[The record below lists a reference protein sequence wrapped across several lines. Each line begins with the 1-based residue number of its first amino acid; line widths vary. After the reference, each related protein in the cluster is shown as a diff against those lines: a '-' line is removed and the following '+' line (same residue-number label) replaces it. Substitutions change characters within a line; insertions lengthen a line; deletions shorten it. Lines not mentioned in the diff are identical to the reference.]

1 MTRSM
6 TGYGR
11 SQKQIDGWDITVEI
25 KSVNHRYFE
34 FSCRMP
40 RSCTYMEDKL
50 KGLVQS
56 RISRGKVD
64 LYLQISNVGEGG
76 NSVVKVNLDLAKSYL
91 ASLQALSQETGLPY
105 EMSLPILSRYPDI
118 LTSERAAI
126 DEDALWIAVSQVA
139 EEALNFFV
147 LMRETEGK
155 KLREDILLRLDNIEK
170 LTEIV
175 EKQSPQTVE
184 AYRAKLYQKITT
196 LLADRSIEDSR
207 ILTEAAIF
215 ADRVAVDEETVRL
228 KSHLDQ
234 FRNILSQP
242 DPVGRKLDFLT
253 QELNREANTIGSKA
267 QDAKIAAVVIE
278 LKSELEK
285 IREQIQNIE

>member
-11 SQKQIDGWDITVEI
+11 SQQQISGWDITVEI

-34 FSCRMP
+34 FSCRAP
-40 RSCTYMEDKL
+40 RSCSYMEDRL

-64 LYLQISNVGEGG
+64 LYLQLANASG
-76 NSVVKVNLDLAKSYL
+76 NSDAVVKVNVDLAKSYM
-91 ASLQALSQETGLPY
+91 ASLRTLSEESGLPY
-105 EMSLPILSRYPDI
+105 DISLSTLAKFPDV
-118 LTSERAAI
+118 LTSERAEI
-126 DEDALWIAVSQVA
+126 DEDALWQAVSQVA
-139 EEALNFFV
+139 GEALDKFV
-147 LMRETEGK
+147 QMREAEGQR
-155 KLREDILLRLDNIEK
+155 LRADILFRISNIVA
-170 LTEIV
+170 LVDTV

-184 AYRAKLYQKITT
+184 AYRSKLYQKLTT
-196 LLADRSIEDSR
+196 LLADRNIEEAR

-215 ADRVAVDEETVRL
+215 ADRVAVDEETVRI
-228 KSHLDQ
+228 KSHLAQ
-234 FRNILSQP
+234 FGDILAQP
-242 DPVGRKLDFLT
+242 EAVGRKLDFLT

-267 QDAKIAAVVIE
+267 QDAKVAAVVIE